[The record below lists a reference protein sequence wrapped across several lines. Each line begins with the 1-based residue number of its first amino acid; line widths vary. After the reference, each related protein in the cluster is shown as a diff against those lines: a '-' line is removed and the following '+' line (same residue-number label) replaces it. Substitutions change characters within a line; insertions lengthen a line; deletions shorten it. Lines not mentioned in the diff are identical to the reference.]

1 MSDQAKKNAQGKEQ
15 KPVPAESTP
24 NRVDE
29 KTIPKPDADMPIEEY
44 RRRLAEL
51 EQRNR
56 ILESDNAVLR
66 ECVVRLTLERTGV
79 LR

>member
-1 MSDQAKKNAQGKEQ
+1 MSDQGKKNAQGKEQ

-24 NRVDE
+24 NRADE
-29 KTIPKPDADMPIEEY
+29 KTITMHDADMPIEEY

-51 EQRNR
+51 QQRNR
-56 ILESDNAVLR
+56 VLESDNAVLR

-79 LR
+79 LN

>member
-15 KPVPAESTP
+15 KPVPTESTP

-29 KTIPKPDADMPIEEY
+29 KTIPKSNADMPIEEY

-51 EQRNR
+51 QQRNR
-56 ILESDNAVLR
+56 VLESDNAVLR